1 MEKTKMRNNVKELR
15 KQANLRQE
23 DMARLLGVTRQT
35 IIAIENNR
43 YNPTLA
49 LAMKIARLL
58 KRPVEEIFFLDF

>member
-1 MEKTKMRNNVKELR
+1 MRNNVKELR